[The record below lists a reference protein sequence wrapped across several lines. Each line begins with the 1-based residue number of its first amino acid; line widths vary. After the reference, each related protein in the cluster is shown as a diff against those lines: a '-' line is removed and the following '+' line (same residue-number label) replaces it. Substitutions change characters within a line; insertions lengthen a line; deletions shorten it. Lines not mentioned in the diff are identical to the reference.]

1 MKTTNKLLTIVL
13 IIVTAFG
20 TSSFTAND
28 TVKQETS
35 QTDTPTSGPL
45 YNEIA
50 HMDSLMFDAFNS
62 RNIASLKQFFD
73 HGLELYQDNIG
84 VRNYNETIEA
94 FTNLFKMEYVL
105 TRKLVPG
112 SMEVYPIKGY
122 GAIQTGEHVF
132 SHIENGKYQKG
143 TFKFMQI
150 WQKKEGIWQVTTEIT
165 YGH

>member
-1 MKTTNKLLTIVL
+1 MKTTNKLLTIIL

-62 RNIASLKQFFD
+62 RNLDRIDRLKQFFD
-73 HGLELYQDNIG
+73 PGL
-84 VRNYNETIEA
+84 
-94 FTNLFKMEYVL
+94 
-105 TRKLVPG
+105 
-112 SMEVYPIKGY
+112 
-122 GAIQTGEHVF
+122 
-132 SHIENGKYQKG
+132 
-143 TFKFMQI
+143 
-150 WQKKEGIWQVTTEIT
+150 
-165 YGH
+165 

>member
-1 MKTTNKLLTIVL
+1 MKTTNKLLTIIL

-62 RNIASLKQFFD
+62 RNIASLKQ
-73 HGLELYQDNIG
+73 
-84 VRNYNETIEA
+84 T
-94 FTNLFKMEYVL
+94 
-105 TRKLVPG
+105 
-112 SMEVYPIKGY
+112 
-122 GAIQTGEHVF
+122 
-132 SHIENGKYQKG
+132 
-143 TFKFMQI
+143 
-150 WQKKEGIWQVTTEIT
+150 
-165 YGH
+165 